1 MFLLYTKAMTL
12 ELPNI
17 VLKLN
22 TEKKLTNTNTN
33 ESKSSTE
40 NTINNNIILGSS
52 AASGVEKLVKVP
64 SSENLAK
71 SSALSISKN
80 PSYTNLN
87 QIKSPAI
94 IDNVARFKDQFTA
107 YLIEYFRNDI
117 VLLNNVL
124 EVSDK
129 IVFKLDDLK
138 VLISILLEIEPSNI
152 TIEYDDMLKNIGC
165 CGKICKKIPLF
176 KKINDIIINNRQ
188 SFLISYNTIAIQLQT
203 EFNIS
208 LSYIIL

>member
-1 MFLLYTKAMTL
+1 MSI

-33 ESKSSTE
+33 TNT
-40 NTINNNIILGSS
+40 NTINNTIILDT
-52 AASGVEKLVKVP
+52 EKTTLTKST

-71 SSALSISKN
+71 SSSLAIS
-80 PSYTNLN
+80 SV
-87 QIKSPAI
+87 KSPAV
-94 IDNVARFKDQFTA
+94 IDNVSKFKDQFTA
-107 YLIEYFRNDI
+107 YLIEYFKNDM

-129 IVFKLDDLK
+129 IVFKMDDLK
-138 VLISILLEIEPSNI
+138 VLISTLLEIETSAI
-152 TIEYDDMLKNIGC
+152 QVEYEDMIKTGC
-165 CGKICKKIPLF
+165 CGKICNKIPLF
-176 KKINDIIINNRQ
+176 KKINDIIINNCK
-188 SFLISYNTIAIQLQT
+188 SFLISYNTIAVQLQT

-208 LSYIIL
+208 LNYIII